1 MPWEHLSGLADT
13 IHIHHFTQ
21 TKTQVYPPFRS
32 YKWQSQREL
41 AAFWASLYLARE
53 IRGIPGLKWDS
64 FASYLSGQT
73 VGQTAAGWGS
83 TPTAAVA
90 SLLANTPLA
99 MRNFALDALLVIE
112 ANYDLTWGDY
122 ASVMEHVGKAI
133 GHNVVPTGWMISN
146 YSGYGLKL
154 LVFSPS

>member
-1 MPWEHLSGLADT
+1 MPWEHLTGLADT

-21 TKTQVYPPFRS
+21 AKPPAYPQFRS
-32 YKWQSQREL
+32 YLWQSQQEL

-64 FASYLSGQT
+64 SASYPSGST

-99 MRNFALDALLVIE
+99 MRSCALDALLVIE
-112 ANYDLTWGDY
+112 ANYDFTWGGY
-122 ASVMEHVGKAI
+122 ATVIEQVSKAI
-133 GHNVVPTGWMISN
+133 GRDVIPTGWMTAN
-146 YSGYGLKL
+146 YSGCGLKL